1 MKKPPD
7 NKTLF
12 GMYLACIITAILELL
27 SLYGELDILHYIAF
41 LPTLYIFVNILAW
54 MIDKRE

>member
-1 MKKPPD
+1 
-7 NKTLF
+7 
-12 GMYLACIITAILELL
+12 MYLACIITAILELL